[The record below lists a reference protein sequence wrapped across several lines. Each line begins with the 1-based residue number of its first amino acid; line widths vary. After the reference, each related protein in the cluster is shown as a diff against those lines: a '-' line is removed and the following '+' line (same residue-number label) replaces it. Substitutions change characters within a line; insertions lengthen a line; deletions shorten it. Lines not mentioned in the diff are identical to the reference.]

1 MPVTIESVSA
11 DEHII
16 TISTVNGH
24 NPKLYVRSGGSSD
37 IKVFDQI
44 FLEKE
49 YQPLVELIQNQHPG
63 KPVKY
68 IIDAGTNVGYTSVY
82 LKSIFQEAALVC
94 IEPSSANA
102 KQIEKNFQLNN
113 ITNYQVIEAGLWSKN
128 CWLTLKANDLND
140 ADWGFYVVES
150 EAESDLKAVTLRS
163 LLENNGWP
171 VVDILKI
178 DIEGSEKELFND
190 AEAMLSVLNKTR
202 FIAMEIHDQIANR
215 EEIYK
220 VLKSAGFD
228 WFESGELTIATNMAF
243 K

>member
-1 MPVTIESVSA
+1 
-11 DEHII
+11 
-16 TISTVNGH
+16 
-24 NPKLYVRSGGSSD
+24 
-37 IKVFDQI
+37 
-44 FLEKE
+44 
-49 YQPLVELIQNQHPG
+49 
-63 KPVKY
+63 
-68 IIDAGTNVGYTSVY
+68 VGYTSVY

-150 EAESDLKAVTLRS
+150 EAESDLKAVTLQS

-190 AEAMLSVLNKTR
+190 AEAIKSILSKTR
-202 FIAMEIHDQIANR
+202 FIAMEIHDQVADR
-215 EEIYK
+215 KKIYE
-220 VLKSAGFD
+220 VLKSAGFE

>member
-16 TISTVNGH
+16 SISAANGH
-24 NPKLYVRSGGSSD
+24 TSKLHVRSGGSSD

-49 YQPLVELIQNQHPG
+49 YQPLVDLVQKRHSGN
-63 KPVKY
+63 PVKF
-68 IIDAGTNVGYTSVY
+68 IIDAGTNVGYTSVF
-82 LKSIFQEAALVC
+82 LKSIYPDAALVC
-94 IEPSSANA
+94 IEPSTANA

-113 ITNYQVIEAGLWSKN
+113 ISNYHVIEAGLWSKN

-150 EAESDLKAVTLRS
+150 ETESDLKAVTLQS
-163 LLENNGWP
+163 LLEENSWP

-190 AEAMLSVLNKTR
+190 EGAIKSILSKTR
-202 FIAMEIHDQIANR
+202 FIAMEIHDQVADR
-215 EEIYK
+215 KEIYK
-220 VLKSAGFD
+220 VLQSAGFE
-228 WFESGELTIATNMAF
+228 WFESGELSIARNINLG
-243 K
+243 

>member
-1 MPVTIESVSA
+1 MPVEIETVSA

-16 TISTVNGH
+16 TIKTGNSP

-49 YQPLVELIQNQHPG
+49 YKPLVDLVHNHQSAGQ
-63 KPVKY
+63 VKY

-82 LKSIFQEAALVC
+82 LKSLFPEAALIC
-94 IEPSSANA
+94 IEPSTANA
-102 KQIEKNFQLNN
+102 KQIDKNFKLNN
-113 ITNYQVIEAGLWSKN
+113 INNYKIIEAGLWSKN
-128 CWLTLKANDLND
+128 CWLTLKVNDLND

-150 EAESDLKAVTLRS
+150 DSDSGLKAVTLQS
-163 LLENNGWP
+163 VIEQNSWP
-171 VVDILKI
+171 GIDILKI

-190 AEAMLSVLNKTR
+190 AEAIKSILSKTR
-202 FIAMEIHDQIANR
+202 FVAMEIHDQVANR

-220 VLKSAGFD
+220 VFKSAGFE
-228 WFESGELTIATNMAF
+228 WFESGELTIANNTAIL
-243 K
+243 